1 MTLLRNALLLVLVL
15 ATATF
20 AGWEHDLA
28 VADKLLESGYYEA
41 AIEDYQKIVTSYPDL
56 VPAVDRAW
64 FGMGRAYHVT
74 GNVSASKVALEKCL
88 ERNLDE
94 SAATGARQLY
104 RQMKDEASAQKQ
116 EMEKAVQFFE
126 GRYHNTSWLNII
138 TKLFD
143 YFDLRKARK
152 QYAEAEEYDNT
163 FNPRYLIDSVPLAKP
178 ADNQQNFT
186 LTADEMD
193 KLLNK
198 VATNQTGTTPADSAK
213 PAEEDTTTSEAGDG
227 DETAAVET
235 PVEETTSNTTLSAN
249 PHADLKVR
257 RDAYLETYRKLQE
270 ALRGK
275 NQLAIQEA
283 NTAFQQASK
292 AYKEAQ
298 QAVAAMQNP

>member
-41 AIEDYQKIVTSYPDL
+41 AIEDYQKIVTAYPDQ

-74 GNVSASKVALEKCL
+74 GNMPAAKVALEKCL

-94 SAATGARQLY
+94 AAATGARQIY
-104 RQMKDEASAQKQ
+104 RQMKEEASLQKQ

-152 QYAEAEEYDNT
+152 QYAEAEAHDNE
-163 FNPRYLIDSVPLAKP
+163 FDPRYLIDAVGMNKP
-178 ADNQQNFT
+178 AEGQQNFT

-193 KLLNK
+193 KMLNK
-198 VATNQTGTTPADSAK
+198 IATNQTGAVVDTAK
-213 PAEEDTTTSEAGDG
+213 PAEEDTTATDG
-227 DETAAVET
+227 GTADATVQVET
-235 PVEETTSNTTLSAN
+235 PAEETTTDTTLSAN
-249 PHADLKVR
+249 PHADLKER
-257 RDAYLETYRKLQE
+257 RDSYLEAYRKLQE

-283 NTAFQQASK
+283 NEAFQK
-292 AYKEAQ
+292 AQQSYKEAQ

>member
-1 MTLLRNALLLVLVL
+1 MILLRNALLLVLVL

-41 AIEDYQKIVTSYPDL
+41 AIEDYQKIVTAYPDQ

-74 GNVSASKVALEKCL
+74 GNMSASKVALEKCL

-94 SAATGARQLY
+94 TATTGARQIY
-104 RQMKDEASAQKQ
+104 RQMKDEASLQKQ

-126 GRYHNTSWLNII
+126 SRYHNTSWLNII

-152 QYAEAEEYDNT
+152 QYAEAEEQDIE
-163 FNPRYLIDSVPLAKP
+163 FDPRYLIDPVGLSKP
-178 ADNQQNFT
+178 AEGQQTFT

-193 KLLNK
+193 NLLNK
-198 VATNQTGTTPADSAK
+198 VANNGTGAVVDSAK
-213 PAEEDTTTSEAGDG
+213 PAEDDTVTTDAGTTDATVEVDTTA
-227 DETAAVET
+227 DET
-235 PVEETTSNTTLSAN
+235 TTDTSLSAN
-249 PHADLKVR
+249 PHADLKER
-257 RDAYLETYRKLQE
+257 RDSYLEAYRKLQE

-283 NTAFQQASK
+283 NEAFQKAQQ
-292 AYKEAQ
+292 AYKAAQ
-298 QAVAAMQNP
+298 QAVAALQNP